1 MCYYATVDWVIYI
14 IKNFTNCTV
23 HKMYLTYEIKRD
35 VVGGALGIF
44 VGGKNVQKL
53 VWGPEVN
60 RSLGG
65 SRIRWE
71 E

>member
-44 VGGKNVQKL
+44 VGGEKCAETGV
-53 VWGPEVN
+53 GT
-60 RSLGG
+60 
-65 SRIRWE
+65 
-71 E
+71 